1 MKSKATD
8 ILVIENIVEDA
19 LLIHNW
25 LKENN
30 HRDYNYT
37 NAQSLIEASEHISR
51 HEPDII
57 LMDLDLPEFEDP
69 STINTVLNQYS
80 HIPFIVLTNENA
92 ENTGINAIQKGA
104 QDFLIKGNF
113 DGYLL
118 YRAIQYAIERKQ
130 TEEKLRK
137 SEEKYKDLFFRSQ
150 DAIYISTK
158 SGKFID
164 INPAGL
170 RMFGYKKEDLKT
182 MSVLD
187 LYLNPKDRLLL
198 VDQLDKDSEISDY
211 EVMLKKKSGKEP
223 LICLLN
229 TLSIRDN
236 KGEIIAYQGIIRNI
250 TARKKAEQDLKKSM
264 ERLDKANK
272 KLRELN
278 VTLENKVKE
287 RTQELIEE
295 KELVDKQNR
304 DITQSINYAK
314 RIQISILPDTNT
326 IKTNLPN
333 SFIFYKPKDI
343 VSGDFYWFQSFK
355 SKVIL
360 AIVDCTGHGVP
371 GAFMSIIGHTQ
382 LNQIIIE
389 NRIYEPGVILQ
400 ELDKKVRTSL
410 NQFKNN
416 TGANDGM
423 ELGILS
429 IDFETYKID
438 FAGAMRPLYFI
449 KKDKLHVIKGD
460 KHSIGGFST
469 FAKKFKSH
477 SIKIEKNDT
486 FYLFTDG
493 YPDQFGG
500 PLGKKFK
507 TSNVEKM
514 LSAIYPLSMNEQLKI
529 VEETHNS
536 WREDEE
542 QVDDILMAGI
552 KF

>member
-1 MKSKATD
+1 MESKAID
-8 ILVIENIVEDA
+8 ILIIADVEEEV
-19 LLIHNW
+19 LRIHNW

-30 HRDYNYT
+30 QREYNFSHT
-37 NAQSLIEASEHISR
+37 SNIEQTHEFLNNSEPEIV
-51 HEPDII
+51 
-57 LMDLDLPEFEDP
+57 LLDLDLPEFSDIKN
-69 STINTVLNQYS
+69 INEVLNQFS
-80 HIPFIVLTNENA
+80 HIPFIVITNE
-92 ENTGINAIQKGA
+92 ENENIGIDAIQKGA

-118 YRAIQYAIERKQ
+118 YRAIQYAIQRKN

-170 RMFGYKKEDLKT
+170 KMFGYKKEDLKT

-198 VDQLDKDSEISDY
+198 VNRLDQDGEISDY
-211 EVMLKKKSGKEP
+211 EVMLKKKSSREP

-250 TARKKAEQDLKKSM
+250 TARKRAEQDLKKSL

-278 VTLENKVKE
+278 VNLETKVKE

-304 DITQSINYAK
+304 EITQSINYAK

-326 IKTNLPN
+326 IRTNLPN
-333 SFIFYKPKDI
+333 SFIYYKPKDI

-355 SKVIL
+355 TKVIL

-382 LNQIIIE
+382 LNQVIVE
-389 NRIYEPGVILQ
+389 NGIYEPSVILQ

-416 TGANDGM
+416 SGANDGM

-429 IDFETYKID
+429 IDFETYKVE
-438 FAGAMRPLYFI
+438 FAGAMRPLYYV
-449 KKDKLHVIKGD
+449 KKDKLHIIKGD
-460 KHSIGGFST
+460 KYSIGGFST
-469 FAKKFKSH
+469 FAKKFNCH
-477 SIKIEKNDT
+477 SIPIDKNDS
-486 FYLFTDG
+486 FYIFSDG

-514 LSAIYPLSMNEQLKI
+514 LSAIHSLSMNEQLKI

-536 WREDEE
+536 WRGEEE